1 MRKLYLLLMGIFLML
16 FGIFA
21 AVMYLATASDLFAV
35 LAIAAPIAAIVIVVI
50 AFLPKKVKEDKENP
64 AIHEEEKH

>member
-35 LAIAAPIAAIVIVVI
+35 LAIAAPIAAIVIVV

-64 AIHEEEKH
+64 AIREEEKH

>member
-1 MRKLYLLLMGIFLML
+1 ML

-21 AVMYLATASDLFAV
+21 AVMYLAASSYLFAA
-35 LAIAAPIAAIVIVVI
+35 LAIAAPVAAIVAAIVIVVI

-64 AIHEEEKH
+64 AIREEEKH